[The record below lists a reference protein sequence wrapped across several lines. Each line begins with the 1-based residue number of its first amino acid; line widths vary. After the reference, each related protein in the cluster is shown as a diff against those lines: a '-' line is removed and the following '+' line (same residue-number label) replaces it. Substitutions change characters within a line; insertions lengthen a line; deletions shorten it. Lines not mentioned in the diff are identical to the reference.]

1 LTKKAERQK
10 EREERRK
17 ESRRKSWESGCL
29 KFREHRF
36 TTFQL
41 AKKSKRKT
49 EGKMQEHKFSR
60 GKGGRQ
66 KVQEA
71 TERGE
76 SEKSWGKCEE
86 NK

>member
-1 LTKKAERQK
+1 LTKKQK
-10 EREERRK
+10 NRKREKNRRK

-60 GKGGRQ
+60 GGRSAESPGGVR
-66 KVQEA
+66 KRR
-71 TERGE
+71 ER
-76 SEKSWGKCEE
+76 EKLGKM
-86 NK
+86 